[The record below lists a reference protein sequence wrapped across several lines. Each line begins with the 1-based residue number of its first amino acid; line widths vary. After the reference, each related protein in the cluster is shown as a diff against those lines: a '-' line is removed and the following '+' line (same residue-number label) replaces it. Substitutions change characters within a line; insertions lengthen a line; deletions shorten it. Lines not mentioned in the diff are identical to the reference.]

1 MKVLSKVSS
10 LSAPAKSAVWFVV
23 CSVLQRG
30 IVYITT
36 PIFTRLLTTEQ
47 FGTYT
52 MYNSWFSVITIV
64 CTLNLSYNVF
74 HRAMVKYPDDK
85 DGYTSSMQGL
95 TTLITLVVFSTFLI
109 FPTAWEQAL
118 QLPDELIFCMFLE
131 MLFAPAFYFWQ
142 TRQRFEYRYV
152 ALAVVTISMT
162 LISTVLGVVAVMLTN
177 YGALARIYPVVA
189 TDVIVGI
196 FFTVLQYARGRK
208 VFSKKYWGF
217 ALGFNLPLLPHYL
230 STVVLNQAD
239 RVMIGQIC
247 GMDDV
252 AIYGVAYS
260 LAMAA
265 SLFIG
270 SVNSSLIPW
279 TYQQLEKHDPA
290 QTRRIGDIGLML
302 STMLAA
308 ILLLVAGLG
317 PEIMMILGPES
328 YQAAIWVIPP
338 VALSVLASMY
348 VWLFVNVETYY
359 EENGY
364 VAAVSIGAAALNVVL
379 NLVALPVFGF
389 VAAGWTTFASYVA
402 MALGHAYFTKRI
414 QGKRGEAEAYRARPM
429 LLLAAGTTAFSMG
442 FMALYALP
450 LVRYAAIAALCVV
463 AWVKRDT
470 FKSALSTVRAAKKK
484 PESEGE
490 KDA

>member
-1 MKVLSKVSS
+1 MKVLDRIAKM
-10 LSAPAKSAVWFVV
+10 SAPAKSAVWFVV

-47 FGTYT
+47 FGMYT

-95 TTLITLVVFSTFLI
+95 TTLITLVVFSTFLL
-109 FPTAWEQAL
+109 FPTAWERAL

-162 LISTVLGVVAVMLTN
+162 LVSTVLGVVAVMLTD

-196 FFTVLQYARGRK
+196 FFTVLQYARGK
-208 VFSKKYWGF
+208 KFFSGEYWKF

-265 SLFIG
+265 SLFIS

-279 TYQQLEKHDPA
+279 TYQQLEKHDA
-290 QTRRIGDIGLML
+290 AKTRRIGQVGLGL
-302 STMLAA
+302 SAALAV
-308 ILLLVAGLG
+308 ILLLVSALG
-317 PEIMMILGPES
+317 PELMMILGPSS

-364 VAAVSIGAAALNVVL
+364 VAAVSIGAAVLNVVL
-379 NLVALPVFGF
+379 NLAALPVFGF

-402 MALGHAYFTKRI
+402 MACGHAYFTKRI
-414 QGKRGEAEAYRARPM
+414 QDARGEAEAYRARPM
-429 LLLAAGTTAFSMG
+429 LLLAAGTTALSMG
-442 FMALYALP
+442 FMALYGLP
-450 LVRYAAIAALCVV
+450 LVRYAAIGALCVA
-463 AWVKRDT
+463 AWVNRKR
-470 FKSALSTVRAAKKK
+470 FMGVLSTVR
-484 PESEGE
+484 SGRSG
-490 KDA
+490 KDAQNAQ

>member
-30 IVYITT
+30 IAYITT

-95 TTLITLVVFSTFLI
+95 TTLITLVVFSTFLV

-142 TRQRFEYRYV
+142 TRQRFEYCYI
-152 ALAVVTISMT
+152 ALVIVTIGMT
-162 LISTVLGVVAVMLTN
+162 LVSTVLGVVAVVLTD

-189 TDVIVGI
+189 ADVIVGI

-208 VFSKKYWGF
+208 AFSKEYWGF
-217 ALGFNLPLLPHYL
+217 ALAFNLPLLPHYL

-265 SLFIG
+265 SLFIS

-279 TYQQLEKHDPA
+279 TYQQLEKHDA
-290 QTRRIGDIGLML
+290 GQTRRIGDIGLML

-308 ILLLVAGLG
+308 ILLLVTGLG
-317 PEIMMILGPES
+317 PEIMMVLGPES

-364 VAAVSIGAAALNVVL
+364 VAAVSIGAAVLNVVL
-379 NLVALPVFGF
+379 NLVALPAFGF
-389 VAAGWTTFASYVA
+389 VAAGWTTFVSYVA
-402 MALGHAYFTKRI
+402 MALGHAFFTKRM
-414 QGKRGEAEAYRARPM
+414 QDRRGETEAYRARPM
-429 LLLAAGTTAFSMG
+429 LLLAGGTTALSMG
-442 FMALYALP
+442 FMALYGLP
-450 LVRYAAIAALCVV
+450 LVRYTAIAALCVA
-463 AWVKRDT
+463 AWVKRDR
-470 FKSALSTVRAAKKK
+470 FKGALSAVRAAKKK
-484 PESEGE
+484 PQQEGE
-490 KDA
+490 NDA